1 MPAPVVPPGSSTS
14 TPARAAGLTG
24 LLTAEVVFGIVLFLG
39 AFGLFFYLTR
49 VVFREHSQVFDN
61 WGFAQMDRLRAARP
75 WTCRMAYASARLQ
88 APSQLRRPGTR
99 PR

>member
-61 WGFAQMDRLRAARP
+61 WGFAQMDRLRAAG
-75 WTCRMAYASARLQ
+75 
-88 APSQLRRPGTR
+88 PGR
-99 PR
+99 AQWSIF